1 MIVFIFPNLNLN
13 LFYCKKLFYY
23 ISFII
28 LCLYIC
34 VLIFFIFRNITE
46 NFNIYILYNLL
57 FFVFYLNF
65 IKILIFKFD
74 FKFFLISNLQI

>member
-1 MIVFIFPNLNLN
+1 M
-13 LFYCKKLFYY
+13 
-23 ISFII
+23 
-28 LCLYIC
+28 C